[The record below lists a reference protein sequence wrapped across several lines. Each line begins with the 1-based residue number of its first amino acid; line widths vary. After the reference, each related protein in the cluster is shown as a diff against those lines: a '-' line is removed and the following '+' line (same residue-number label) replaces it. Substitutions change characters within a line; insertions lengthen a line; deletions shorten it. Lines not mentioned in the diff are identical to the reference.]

1 MWLQSV
7 YYIIFSTGTA
17 GLNLS
22 ASELLAEGIQNPTGD
37 KNWVLEIQTWS
48 APSLLPLVSC
58 YPLQFPCCLQ
68 IHTGVPGCCRQMAGS
83 RRTRTWHDSKLGE
96 SRRTAAWR
104 VLHSKEVAA
113 GAGNRD
119 VQGRQVSSMMIRMV
133 VAWCSG
139 DGRRRRLLCW
149 SPVFFLFVEV
159 AEAGT
164 GSDRERLDDRL
175 CSSQFIQDSCLS
187 VW

>member
-58 YPLQFPCCLQ
+58 YPLQLPRCLQ
-68 IHTGVPGCCRQMAGS
+68 IHTYRCPRLLPPDGRKPPDPDLAWQQTGRVPAHGGMARSSFQGSSCGRREPRRAGS
-83 RRTRTWHDSKLGE
+83 AGVIDDDTHGGCVMQR
-96 SRRTAAWR
+96 WR
-104 VLHSKEVAA
+104 QTTQAFVL
-113 GAGNRD
+113 
-119 VQGRQVSSMMIRMV
+119 VS
-133 VAWCSG
+133 C
-139 DGRRRRLLCW
+139 
-149 SPVFFLFVEV
+149 VFFVCGGCRSWHRQRPGK
-159 AEAGT
+159 A
-164 GSDRERLDDRL
+164 RR
-175 CSSQFIQDSCLS
+175 
-187 VW
+187 